1 MMDLAQPD
9 QFDLDRLAE
18 DLGRLPDAPL
28 AMPLQQLESAPR
40 RGGLMAL
47 LRPGAAWL
55 RKAGH

>member
-40 RGGLMAL
+40 QGGLMAL
-47 LRPGAAWL
+47 LRPRSAWL